1 MGSRRAGAW
10 LAERFREVGLDDVR
24 IDDVGNVFGVHPG
37 FGQRYVA
44 LSAHIDT
51 VFPANTPLNI
61 RQQGSRLYG
70 PGVSDNGAG
79 VAAMLG
85 IASLL
90 RAVRLRHA
98 LPFVFIGNVGEE
110 GEGDLRGMR
119 HIFSTPR
126 WKDSIAYSVVL
137 DGAGADTIVAE
148 ALGSRRFEV
157 IVRGPGGHS
166 WSDFGAPNPIVIL
179 SRAVDTFT
187 ATPVPTAPK
196 TTFNIGVIRG
206 GTSVNSIP
214 ESASM
219 KVDIR
224 STSMAEMERLE
235 QALRLA
241 LNRAVEDETMSAEM
255 RSAVQKRPSGVNCE
269 VVAIGNRPAGEL
281 AAGAR
286 ILHVIRA
293 VDAQLNNAAQVQRA
307 STDANIPLSLGL
319 EADCHRRRRFGR
331 RGAYLAGMVRQQ
343 WTRAGAEADSA
354 DDDGAGGSG
363 GGGMTRRPETSGA
376 NALCKCARFFTS
388 LKRCAAQTL
397 HAVVESHFSQRTREM
412 GHPAFLVVF
421 IAIVCGAQ
429 APAPTSAP
437 EKTDTRPRADAIYL
451 HANVYTGV
459 PSNSPFSSIQR
470 EEAMAVRGDRIQAVG
485 KTADVLKLKGPET
498 QVIDLGGHFVM
509 PGFNDAHLHLADAGM
524 QRLSVDLT
532 GVKTLDEFRERG
544 SRPGWRRPSP
554 TNGFWAEDGTR
565 PSGQYRL
572 CQAAGIIDQV
582 SDGHPVFLDRVDGHL
597 ALANTRALQLASI
610 TVASRDPEG
619 GKIDRDAN
627 GQPTGILRETAKQ
640 AVRAA
645 IPQLTRD
652 ERRRAI
658 EVGTRGPGRARRDLG
673 AGLFAG
679 I

>member
-1 MGSRRAGAW
+1 MSPTPPRADMPDVAPTVQQDVARLAASPEVRSAYNWLRTQEPQLAQWQMEMARIPAPPFGESARGAW
-10 LAERFREVGLDDVR
+10 LAERFREAGLDDVR
-24 IDDVGNVFGVHPG
+24 IDDVGNVFGAHPGFMQSG

-51 VFPANTPLNI
+51 VFPASTPLNV

-79 VAAMLG
+79 ITAMLA

-179 SRAVDTFT
+179 SRAIDTFT
-187 ATPVPTAPK
+187 STPVPTAPK

-235 QALRLA
+235 QTLRLA
-241 LNRAVEDETMSAEM
+241 LNRAVEDETLAAEM
-255 RSAVQKRPSGVNCE
+255 RSPVQKRPTGVNCE

-281 AAGAR
+281 APGAR
-286 ILHVIRA
+286 ILQVIRA

-319 EADCHRRRRFGR
+319 EAIAIG
-331 RGAYLAGMVRQQ
+331 G
-343 WTRAGAEADSA
+343 
-354 DDDGAGGSG
+354 GGSG
-363 GGGMTRRPETSGA
+363 GGAHTLQEWFDSNGRELG
-376 NALCKCARFFTS
+376 
-388 LKRCAAQTL
+388 LKRILLTL
-397 HAVVESHFSQRTREM
+397 
-412 GHPAFLVVF
+412 
-421 IAIVCGAQ
+421 
-429 APAPTSAP
+429 
-437 EKTDTRPRADAIYL
+437 
-451 HANVYTGV
+451 
-459 PSNSPFSSIQR
+459 
-470 EEAMAVRGDRIQAVG
+470 
-485 KTADVLKLKGPET
+485 
-498 QVIDLGGHFVM
+498 
-509 PGFNDAHLHLADAGM
+509 
-524 QRLSVDLT
+524 
-532 GVKTLDEFRERG
+532 
-544 SRPGWRRPSP
+544 
-554 TNGFWAEDGTR
+554 
-565 PSGQYRL
+565 
-572 CQAAGIIDQV
+572 
-582 SDGHPVFLDRVDGHL
+582 L
-597 ALANTRALQLASI
+597 ALAGA
-610 TVASRDPEG
+610 
-619 GKIDRDAN
+619 
-627 GQPTGILRETAKQ
+627 RE
-640 AVRAA
+640 
-645 IPQLTRD
+645 
-652 ERRRAI
+652 
-658 EVGTRGPGRARRDLG
+658 
-673 AGLFAG
+673 
-679 I
+679 

>member
-1 MGSRRAGAW
+1 MSPTPPRSDMPDVAPTVQQELARLAASPEVRSAYNWLRTQEPQLAQWQMEMARIPAPPFGESARGVW
-10 LAERFREVGLDDVR
+10 LAERFREIDLDDVR
-24 IDDVGNVFGVHPG
+24 IDDVGNVFGSHPG
-37 FGQRYVA
+37 FMQSAFGQRYVA

-51 VFPANTPLNI
+51 VFPANTPLNV

-79 VAAMLG
+79 VTAMLA

-187 ATPVPTAPK
+187 STPVPTAPK

-241 LNRAVEDETMSAEM
+241 LNRAVEDETLAAEM
-255 RSAVQKRPSGVNCE
+255 RSTVQKRPSGVNCE

-286 ILHVIRA
+286 ILSVIRA
-293 VDAQLNNAAQVQRA
+293 VDTQLNNAAQVQRA

-319 EADCHRRRRFGR
+319 EAIAIG
-331 RGAYLAGMVRQQ
+331 G
-343 WTRAGAEADSA
+343 
-354 DDDGAGGSG
+354 GGSG
-363 GGGMTRRPETSGA
+363 GGAHTLQEWFDGSGRE
-376 NALCKCARFFTS
+376 LG
-388 LKRCAAQTL
+388 LKRIL
-397 HAVVESHFSQRTREM
+397 
-412 GHPAFLVVF
+412 
-421 IAIVCGAQ
+421 
-429 APAPTSAP
+429 
-437 EKTDTRPRADAIYL
+437 
-451 HANVYTGV
+451 
-459 PSNSPFSSIQR
+459 
-470 EEAMAVRGDRIQAVG
+470 
-485 KTADVLKLKGPET
+485 
-498 QVIDLGGHFVM
+498 
-509 PGFNDAHLHLADAGM
+509 
-524 QRLSVDLT
+524 LT
-532 GVKTLDEFRERG
+532 M
-544 SRPGWRRPSP
+544 
-554 TNGFWAEDGTR
+554 
-565 PSGQYRL
+565 
-572 CQAAGIIDQV
+572 
-582 SDGHPVFLDRVDGHL
+582 L
-597 ALANTRALQLASI
+597 ALAGA
-610 TVASRDPEG
+610 
-619 GKIDRDAN
+619 
-627 GQPTGILRETAKQ
+627 RE
-640 AVRAA
+640 
-645 IPQLTRD
+645 
-652 ERRRAI
+652 
-658 EVGTRGPGRARRDLG
+658 
-673 AGLFAG
+673 
-679 I
+679 